1 MLNFSA
7 SRRTI
12 AAWSAALACTIMLG
26 ATPSVALN
34 SQERLVEDAR
44 LSIESMLSDPSQP
57 SLPNYVRQARAVLV
71 FPELLRGGFI
81 IGGEGGIGVML
92 AREPDGSWSYPAF
105 VTMAAGS
112 VGLQIGGQVSEML
125 LLVMTQEGLD
135 SLMDRYVTLGADA
148 NVAAITMGAGVEA
161 RTGLDLNADMYA
173 FSRNQGLFAGGALEG
188 SVVSAYTDWNELY
201 YNRGATP
208 RAIFSGQ
215 YTNTHAQPL
224 RDALPR

>member
-1 MLNFSA
+1 MLRINA
-7 SRRTI
+7 PRRTI
-12 AAWSAALACTIMLG
+12 GAWSIALAFAVILG
-26 ATPSVALN
+26 ATPSAALN

-44 LSIESMLSDPSQP
+44 LSLESMLSDSSQP
-57 SLPNYVRQARAVLV
+57 SLPNYVSQARAILV

-81 IGGEGGIGVML
+81 IGGEGGIGVMMTRQ
-92 AREPDGSWSYPAF
+92 ADGSWSYPAF

-148 NVAAITMGAGVEA
+148 NVAVITMGAGVEA

-188 SVVSAYTDWNELY
+188 SVVSSYTDWNELY
-201 YNRGATP
+201 YSRGATP
-208 RAIFSGQ
+208 RAIFQGQ
-215 YTNTHAQPL
+215 FTNTHAQPL
-224 RDALPR
+224 RNALPQ